1 MANHKSAIKR
11 IRQTERRNEI
21 NSRVRA
27 SLRTQI
33 KKLSAALEAADGDAC
48 KVLWP
53 ATVSAVDS
61 SAQAGVI
68 HRNTAARMKSR
79 LNARVKKLATAAAA

>member
-21 NSRVRA
+21 NSRVRT

-33 KKLSAALEAADGDAC
+33 KKLSAALDAADADAC
-48 KVLWP
+48 KALWP
-53 ATVSAVDS
+53 ATVSVVDN
-61 SAQAGVI
+61 SAQSGVI

-79 LNARVKKLATAAAA
+79 LNARIKKLATAAA

>member
-11 IRQTERRNEI
+11 IRQTARRNEV
-21 NSRVRA
+21 NSRVRT

-33 KKLSAALEAADGDAC
+33 KKLSAALEASDADAC
-48 KVLWP
+48 KALWP
-53 ATVSAVDS
+53 ETVSAVDN

-79 LNARVKKLATAAAA
+79 LNARVKKLATAAA

>member
-11 IRQTERRNEI
+11 IRQTARRNEI
-21 NSRVRA
+21 NSRTRA

-33 KKLSAALEAADGDAC
+33 KKLSSAIEAADADAC
-48 KVLWP
+48 KALWP
-53 ATVSAVDS
+53 ETVSAVDV

-79 LNARVKKLATAAAA
+79 LNARIKKLAAA